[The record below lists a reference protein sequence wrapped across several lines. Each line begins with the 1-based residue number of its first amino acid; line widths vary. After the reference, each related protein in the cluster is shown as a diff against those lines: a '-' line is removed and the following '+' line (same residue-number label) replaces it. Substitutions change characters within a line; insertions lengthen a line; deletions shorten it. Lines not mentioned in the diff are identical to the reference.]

1 MNRAIHYAAIGLAA
15 ILLTT
20 IAGELLVRPPAADLD
35 LATDGRTRPSP
46 AVTPAAPHPGWSADT
61 LLARPLFQ
69 PGRRPEAGSAVR
81 SLEIPGMAGLRLA
94 GIVDGS
100 HLKRAFFE
108 AVRTGKAITVGE
120 GDRLGDWTVTAIDAA
135 SVTIARGGDIRRLR
149 PRFATAATAAQ
160 PPPPKPTSMPT
171 QPANSEVVG
180 AIGVVRMP
188 PRPLI
193 SDRP

>member
-1 MNRAIHYAAIGLAA
+1 MNRTIHRGAIGLAA
-15 ILLTT
+15 ILLAM

-35 LATDGRTRPSP
+35 LATDGHARLSP
-46 AVTPAAPHPGWSADT
+46 AATPAAPRPAWSADT

-108 AVRTGKAITVGE
+108 PVHTGKAITVGE
-120 GDRLGDWTVTAIDAA
+120 GDRLGDWTVTAIDAT

-149 PRFATAATAAQ
+149 PRFAAPATAAQ
-160 PPPPKPTSMPT
+160 PPPPEPMPMLA

-180 AIGVVRMP
+180 AIGIVRRP